1 MYRTDLVGKRHEREK
16 KQYTKQVFI
25 KILKE
30 EQASFAYSEEAFTKG
45 QGEEISGL

>member
-1 MYRTDLVGKRHEREK
+1 MVKGMKEK
-16 KQYTKQVFI
+16 KNNTQKQVFI